1 MKRTLFATLA
11 LFCGSAFA
19 AEGQIASLVSFESTA
34 ARPTQK
40 PEQDGS
46 LTSLFSTQIE
56 YTTPVN
62 VSVYGGFSFALGDSF
77 ESAFSM
83 GARYYSATPAFQLLP
98 GIPMWS
104 FIGGGVYFLDDAAY
118 YPEAGFRIATSDTS
132 RLDVF
137 VKLLNSSND
146 KYDRHVMVG
155 AGLTF

>member
-1 MKRTLFATLA
+1 MKRILFATLA
-11 LFCGSAFA
+11 LFCGSTFA

-34 ARPTQK
+34 ARPK
-40 PEQDGS
+40 MNKEQDGS
-46 LTSLFSTQIE
+46 LTSLLSTQIE
-56 YTTPVN
+56 YTTPAN
-62 VSVYGGFSFALGDSF
+62 ISAYAGFSFALGDNF

-83 GARYYSATPAFQLLP
+83 GARYYSATPAFQLFP

-104 FIGGGVYFLDDAAY
+104 FIGGGVYFLDSATY

-137 VKLLNSSND
+137 VKLLNSSDD